1 MAGSKGT
8 NPTLLMAECLHCFES
23 GTRKVHVARCSS
35 HARCVKLGL
44 WLRARCSGRRT
55 LGASLSPN
63 RTGGFFS
70 KMLHEDHK
78 SSQSEKK
85 RCLCFQKFSLIPAGK
100 GAQSPRVLFRNLVAE
115 EFRKMA
121 GRRRAKDC
129 YSRFDIVETI
139 KVLQHAMAEA

>member
-63 RTGGFFS
+63 RTGFFFQRCCMKIINHRNRKKEMFGFSEFFVDS
-70 KMLHEDHK
+70 GWQGR
-78 SSQSEKK
+78 SISQSAV
-85 RCLCFQKFSLIPAGK
+85 S
-100 GAQSPRVLFRNLVAE
+100 QSGGGRV
-115 EFRKMA
+115 RKMA

-129 YSRFDIVETI
+129 YSRVDIVETI
-139 KVLQHAMAEA
+139 KVLQHAIAEA